1 MESKRTETTYFIP
14 PGKFL
19 LMENALGNPD
29 LIQSS
34 VSSDCRVTIVDL
46 ENFPLDD
53 LEQWPTFRLI
63 SADIKL
69 KLGEGKYYIYI
80 VVPTPDNTEA
90 TSAFISYNTVK
101 VDRKGYGEDGT
112 LLGKAGFRYYPCGT
126 VSARGGNPSATTV
139 PSGQGRLIE
148 MDLGVTPAITNI
160 PGNLSDLETIFQIE
174 KPDPSNPSS
183 WLMTIVATIKSMT
196 ARIIR
201 VTSSL
206 IFGSGDNE
214 RPLTGV
220 AVREDAITP
229 EKISDSIIATTAW
242 VDAKFEQLDDRYL
255 RKDKDDRSVG
265 TIASDKGF
273 EAGKFVQE
281 ATGAACYQDKD
292 GNWHIET
299 DHLRVRKKAVFTE
312 IEVQE
317 VHHVGG
323 QMMLTAA
330 NMIVDY
336 VFEMEDRYRCYF
348 LKKDTDGR
356 EVENLWQTGDQA
368 YCNTFNLEKQED
380 GTLGNHYLWRLVVAT
395 NLDTADDAET
405 RTFGD
410 VTVQTADYN
419 FVDLS
424 KEVCAVDSDAPK
436 ANDEIVQLGY
446 QPSDDSNRQNA
457 ILMAGAGSGSP
468 YIYEFTGINSFTLPE
483 PETRIKPG
491 NNFFTGMMRI
501 QGGSTGAANLEDF
514 PEEVFKAVHIGAVNL
529 LRNSGFTGD
538 YKSEELSP
546 SSSLNSGSELYS
558 KGLKYWTGSA
568 SVSDDA
574 DAVSGKCA
582 VVGSLSQTVE
592 VIKGE
597 SYVVSFRG
605 KGASVKVMLGG
616 ESEESVLSASYEKYS
631 FKFVS
636 DGVCTFSIS
645 GDATICDLQL
655 ERGTIATDWE
665 PSPYDNDK
673 TLAEFQ
679 ALKYLQDAIVEG
691 DTTILGGLIL
701 SSIIMLGNYKDGKM
715 QKVNA
720 GVSGIYND
728 DDDVAFWGGGTF
740 EQAIKTVM
748 KFKENPLY
756 RPTDL
761 EWQSLANFVVTH
773 GGDLILKG
781 NVFAD
786 NGYFRGRLEAKE
798 GFFYGDVY
806 ANSGIFKNVKSPNGS
821 FTIDE
826 EGNVKIIGTFET
838 SVAGKRII
846 IDADS
851 QSIVLYDEL
860 GRETAKMNFYGDV
873 GESWTYG
880 SVQLR
885 RYQQDSSNLAMES
898 FISASQVD
906 VIDYI
911 TKYESHYRAGFMQ
924 AMSIDGKNASMTI
937 SLQKQYESPQ
947 PSSEY
952 SWLSIIQ
959 SDCWPTS
966 SEYVGVG
973 GVYNDN
979 GTLKVKQ

>member
-1 MESKRTETTYFIP
+1 MGTE
-14 PGKFL
+14 
-19 LMENALGNPD
+19 
-29 LIQSS
+29 
-34 VSSDCRVTIVDL
+34 
-46 ENFPLDD
+46 
-53 LEQWPTFRLI
+53 
-63 SADIKL
+63 
-69 KLGEGKYYIYI
+69 
-80 VVPTPDNTEA
+80 
-90 TSAFISYNTVK
+90 
-101 VDRKGYGEDGT
+101 
-112 LLGKAGFRYYPCGT
+112 
-126 VSARGGNPSATTV
+126 
-139 PSGQGRLIE
+139 
-148 MDLGVTPAITNI
+148 
-160 PGNLSDLETIFQIE
+160 
-174 KPDPSNPSS
+174 
-183 WLMTIVATIKSMT
+183 
-196 ARIIR
+196 
-201 VTSSL
+201 
-206 IFGSGDNE
+206 
-214 RPLTGV
+214 
-220 AVREDAITP
+220 
-229 EKISDSIIATTAW
+229 SIIEALKASAAQIRDEKQAGANTALR
-242 VDAKFEQLDDRYL
+242 VGSLFYAICESLGSELLDKYL

-281 ATGAACYQDKD
+281 ATGAACFQDKD

-336 VFEMEDRYRCYF
+336 VFEMEGRYRCYF

-410 VTVQTADYN
+410 VTIQTADYN

-446 QPSDDSNRQNA
+446 QPSNDLNRQNA
-457 ILMAGAGSGSP
+457 ILIAGAGSGSP

-491 NNFFTGMMRI
+491 DNFFTGMMRI
-501 QGGSTGAANLEDF
+501 QGGSTGASNLEDF
-514 PEEVFKAVHIGAVNL
+514 PEEVFKSVHIGAVNL

-538 YKSEELSP
+538 YKSEELNSAY
-546 SSSLNSGSELYS
+546 SLQNGSELFS
-558 KGLKYWTGSA
+558 RGLKHWTGSA

-582 VVGSLSQTVE
+582 VVGSLSQAVE
-592 VIKGE
+592 LIKGE

-616 ESEESVLSASYEKYS
+616 ASEESVLSESYKKYS

-655 ERGTIATDWE
+655 ERGTIATDWK

-679 ALKYLQDAIVEG
+679 ALKYLRDAIVEG

-740 EQAIKTVM
+740 EEAIKTVM

-773 GGDLILKG
+773 GGDLFLRGYIHAKG
-781 NVFAD
+781 GVI
-786 NGYFRGRLEAKE
+786 EH
-798 GFFYGDVY
+798 
-806 ANSGIFKNVKSPNGS
+806 GIFKDVKSQNGS
-821 FTIDE
+821 FEIDD
-826 EGNVKIIGTFET
+826 EGNVNIVGRFET
-838 SVAGKRII
+838 SVAGNRII
-846 IDADS
+846 IDPTDNT
-851 QSIVLYDEL
+851 ITM
-860 GRETAKMNFYGDV
+860 ETATNTGYSKVIQMSFKQMGDSYDYGRFDLQRYQIGVDEYGNEIPILIDNATISPMGIELNRAGEPSVSLKNTGVRIYKGDV
-873 GESWTYG
+873 E
-880 SVQLR
+880 LR
-885 RYQQDSSNLAMES
+885 AELREVFSSGGNLPVVSGWIGNISSNA
-898 FISASQVD
+898 
-906 VIDYI
+906 
-911 TKYESHYRAGFMQ
+911 
-924 AMSIDGKNASMTI
+924 
-937 SLQKQYESPQ
+937 
-947 PSSEY
+947 
-952 SWLSIIQ
+952 
-959 SDCWPTS
+959 WPTS
-966 SEYVGVG
+966 ADQVSVG